1 MIQIK
6 PSLSTLKSY
15 VPNTSNYRIK
25 LDANESKNYLIDLNF
40 KIDYRNLNLYPDS
53 DSTTLRQKLSRYLGV
68 PTQSIVVGN
77 GSSEM
82 IELLLKTFVSPKD
95 IVLSYEPSFSM
106 YAIYTQIHQGDYR
119 YISTDANFQLNMAQL
134 ILEAKRLNPTLIFIC
149 TPNNP
154 TGQLVPYSD
163 IIRLVKSTT
172 ALVVVDEAYIEF
184 TNQATSMAKDTLNHK
199 NLVVLRTFSK
209 AYGLAGIR
217 LGYLV
222 SNLEIVSLLN
232 RVKSPYNLNGLT
244 QMVGEYILD
253 YTDRMQVYTQSI
265 IQNRLT
271 LERKLLQFNL
281 KVYPSEANFIF
292 FYCEKPSLFED
303 LLNKGILIRSFK
315 DNLAG
320 YYRVTVSDTN
330 ENQAF
335 IEALKEIFS

>member
-1 MIQIK
+1 MIEIK

-15 VPNTSNYRIK
+15 VPNTSSYRIK
-25 LDANESKNYLIDLNF
+25 LDANESKNYLLNEHF
-40 KIDYRNLNLYPDS
+40 KIDYTKLNLYPDS
-53 DSTTLRQKLSRYLGV
+53 DATALRKKLSAYLSV
-68 PTQSIVVGN
+68 PSQSIVVGN

-119 YISTDANFQLNMAQL
+119 TISTDANFKLNIDALMA
-134 ILEAKRLNPTLIFIC
+134 ETKRLQPKLIFIC

-154 TGQLVPYSD
+154 TGQLVPYND
-163 IIRLVKSTT
+163 IIKLVKSTE

-184 TNQATSMAKDTLNHK
+184 SNQATSMVKDTHVFN

-222 SNLEIVSLLN
+222 SNREIVALVN
-232 RVKSPYNLNGLT
+232 RVKSPYNLNAMT
-244 QMVGEYILD
+244 QLVGEYSLD
-253 YTDRMQVYTQSI
+253 YIDQMRHYTQGI
-265 IQNRLT
+265 IQNRWI
-271 LERKLLQFNL
+271 LERALSALHL
-281 KVYPSEANFIF
+281 KVYPSEANFVF
-292 FYCEKPSLFED
+292 FYCEKESLYAD

-320 YYRVTVSDTN
+320 YYRVTVSESS

-335 IEALKEIFS
+335 IEALKEILS